1 MKNSGLVIMN
11 KHFFDCR
18 YNAQYNSRL
27 GKVSDSN
34 GLKTRLPATH
44 SPLDHGSVIAII
56 IRMLK
61 DLLFVTPT
69 CVKYK

>member
-27 GKVSDSN
+27 FGKVSDKSFS
-34 GLKTRLPATH
+34 LAM
-44 SPLDHGSVIAII
+44 D
-56 IRMLK
+56 
-61 DLLFVTPT
+61 
-69 CVKYK
+69 